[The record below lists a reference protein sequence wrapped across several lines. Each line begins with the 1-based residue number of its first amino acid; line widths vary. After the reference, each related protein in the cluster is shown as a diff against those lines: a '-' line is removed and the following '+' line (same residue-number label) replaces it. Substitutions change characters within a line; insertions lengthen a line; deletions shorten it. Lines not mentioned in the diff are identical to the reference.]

1 MSIQYPESF
10 SVSSAVVEALEN
22 NKPVVALESTVITH
36 GLPYPQNLSIAQEM
50 ESEVTQ
56 RDVVPAT
63 IAVLDGK
70 VHVGLDADELERLAT
85 EQDVHKISSR
95 DFASAIAKK
104 RCGGTTVAGTM
115 VAANN
120 VGIKVFATGGIGGVH
135 RQISKKVGQSSA
147 GVSSDISADLPQ
159 LANTPMIVVCAGAK
173 AILNLPATLE
183 YLETFAI
190 PVVGF
195 GTNEFPAF
203 YSRSSGLSINA
214 RADSAV
220 DIIKIAKA
228 HWDLGLQSAILVVN
242 PLPEEEAL
250 ADEQIE
256 TAIEEAVRE
265 AEFNGVSGQAV
276 TPYLLSMVSELTKG
290 KSLKANLALLRYNA
304 RLAAQIALEF

>member
-147 GVSSDISADLPQ
+147 GVSSDMSADLPQ